1 MNINM
6 GGMIKGNSS
15 MNIQTAPQSVSSSG
29 LVAINSSQTAKA
41 ALAILRSLSSGE
53 SFSADIT
60 DVKGSMVTIKLDGGQ
75 SFTAN
80 MLNYTS
86 YNIGDRANFIL
97 QSNQGESI
105 VLKALPMEETA
116 FETNMINQS
125 LNVAGI
131 ASSGRNREMVLEL
144 MHNNMPISREA
155 LGEMVKELSA
165 NPEAAV
171 KDIVALKRM
180 GIEVTKENLNSY
192 ENYKNYNGALRAD
205 LNELADSV
213 NTVIKDVASFKSIV
227 SLLTGAQSMI
237 TGTEASG
244 LPADKAETNNITPDK
259 AGTNDTASYK
269 TETSNTAP
277 DNVETN
283 NITSGNAEMNSTTA
297 AKAEMNST
305 MSDKSVANNN
315 ASAMDET
322 SSAMAAKAVTSNVMS
337 DKTEAKGSLS
347 DKKQAD
353 SIAAGKRA
361 VVLSDSGA
369 AEGKTPQINVS
380 DKGIQRIQEIQEL
393 IRTDTA
399 AMDKEQSADAKEIV
413 NSLGKM
419 IENYKA
425 ATGRSL
431 EGTTDFLKSMQNTE
445 RLSVREFMTGLAK
458 TITGLE
464 NEPLLKKKLHELVKS
479 DKAQRLISGLVRDSF
494 SMSPSALKDG
504 ETVKEHI
511 ARSINKLNEIT
522 EYAQGNGSKL
532 LADTSSKM
540 SSNMEFLNYMN
551 QFVAMAQVPL
561 KHIGDNGEGEL
572 YVYRRKKSKED
583 DTVKAF
589 LHLDMEHLGAMDI
602 YVTLKD
608 NKVSTNFKLADVSVL
623 DFLEENIHL
632 LTKQLNEDG
641 YNVTVAVSDMESD
654 SGFDFVKEVLMP
666 ELPVNDVKRFRFD
679 MKA

>member
-6 GGMIKGNSS
+6 GGMTKGNSS
-15 MNIQTAPQSVSSSG
+15 MSIQTAPQSVSSSG

-75 SFTAN
+75 IFTAN

-125 LNVAGI
+125 LNVAGL
-131 ASSGRNREMVLEL
+131 ASSGRNRELVLEL
-144 MHNNMPISREA
+144 MHNNMPISKEA
-155 LGEMVKELSA
+155 LGDMVKELVA

-180 GIEVTKENLNSY
+180 GIEVTKDTLNSY
-192 ENYKNYNGALRAD
+192 ENYKKYNGALRAD
-205 LNELADSV
+205 MNELADSV
-213 NTVIKDVASFKSIV
+213 NTVIKDATSFKKIV
-227 SLLTGAQSMI
+227 SMLTGAQS
-237 TGTEASG
+237 TTKETETSG
-244 LPADKAETNNITPDK
+244 ILADKAEAYNNTTDK
-259 AGTNDTASYK
+259 AVAY
-269 TETSNTAP
+269 NT
-277 DNVETN
+277 T
-283 NITSGNAEMNSTTA
+283 
-297 AKAEMNST
+297 
-305 MSDKSVANNN
+305 
-315 ASAMDET
+315 
-322 SSAMAAKAVTSNVMS
+322 S
-337 DKTEAKGSLS
+337 DKTEAEGIPS
-347 DKKQAD
+347 DKTQAD
-353 SIAAGKRA
+353 GIVAGKRE
-361 VVLSDSGA
+361 VVLSDSGVS
-369 AEGKTPQINVS
+369 EGKAPQINVS
-380 DKGIQRIQEIQEL
+380 GKEIQRTQETQEL
-393 IRTDTA
+393 IRPDTVT
-399 AMDKEQSADAKEIV
+399 MDNEQSADAKEIV

-425 ATGRSL
+425 ATGRNL

-445 RLSVREFMTGLAK
+445 RLSVRDFMTGLEK
-458 TITGLE
+458 TITELE

-479 DKAQRLISGLVRDSF
+479 DKVQRLISGLVRDSF
-494 SMSPSALKDG
+494 SMSPSDLKDG

-522 EYAQGNGSKL
+522 EYAQENGSKL

-551 QFVAMAQVPL
+551 QFVALAQVPL
-561 KHIGDNGEGEL
+561 KHIGDKGEGEL

-602 YVTLKD
+602 YVTLKG
-608 NKVSTNFKLADVSVL
+608 NKVSTNFKLADASVL

-632 LTKQLNEDG
+632 LTKHLDEDG

-679 MKA
+679 VKA

>member
-6 GGMIKGNSS
+6 GGMTKSNSS

-75 SFTAN
+75 TFTAN

-125 LNVAGI
+125 LNVAGL
-131 ASSGRNREMVLEL
+131 ASSGRNRELVLEL
-144 MHNNMPISREA
+144 MHNNMPISKEA
-155 LGEMVKELSA
+155 LGEMVKELNA

-180 GIEVTKENLNSY
+180 GIEVTKDNLNSY

-205 LNELADSV
+205 MNELADSV
-213 NTVIKDVASFKSIV
+213 NTVIKDATSFKTIV
-227 SLLTGAQSMI
+227 SLLAGAQSR
-237 TGTEASG
+237 TTETEASG
-244 LPADKAETNNITPDK
+244 IPADKV
-259 AGTNDTASYK
+259 
-269 TETSNTAP
+269 ETSNTTTDKTEP
-277 DNVETN
+277 N
-283 NITSGNAEMNSTTA
+283 NTTA
-297 AKAEMNST
+297 NKTDAYST
-305 MSDKSVANNN
+305 
-315 ASAMDET
+315 
-322 SSAMAAKAVTSNVMS
+322 AA
-337 DKTEAKGSLS
+337 DKTEAEGSPS
-347 DKKQAD
+347 DKPHAD
-353 SIAAGKRA
+353 GIVAKREN
-361 VVLSDSGA
+361 VLSDSGA
-369 AEGKTPQINVS
+369 SEGKTPQINVS
-380 DKGIQRIQEIQEL
+380 DNEIQRPQETQEL
-393 IRTDTA
+393 IRPDTV

-445 RLSVREFMTGLAK
+445 RLSVRDFMTGLAK
-458 TITGLE
+458 TITELE

-479 DKAQRLISGLVRDSF
+479 DKVQRLISGLVRDSF
-494 SMSPSALKDG
+494 SMSPSDLKDG

-511 ARSINKLNEIT
+511 ERSINKLNEIT
-522 EYAQGNGSKL
+522 EYAQENGSKL

-551 QFVAMAQVPL
+551 QFVALAQVPL
-561 KHIGDNGEGEL
+561 KHIGDKGEGEL

-602 YVTLKD
+602 YVTLKG
-608 NKVSTNFKLADVSVL
+608 NKVSTNFKLADASVL

-679 MKA
+679 VKA

>member
-6 GGMIKGNSS
+6 GGMTKSNSS

-75 SFTAN
+75 TFTAN

-125 LNVAGI
+125 LNVAGL
-131 ASSGRNREMVLEL
+131 ASSGRNRELVLEL
-144 MHNNMPISREA
+144 MHNNMPISKEA
-155 LGEMVKELSA
+155 LGEMVKELNA

-180 GIEVTKENLNSY
+180 GIEVTKDNLNSY

-205 LNELADSV
+205 MNELADSV
-213 NTVIKDVASFKSIV
+213 NTVIKDATSFKTIV
-227 SLLTGAQSMI
+227 SLLAGAQSR
-237 TGTEASG
+237 TTETEASG
-244 LPADKAETNNITPDK
+244 IPADKV
-259 AGTNDTASYK
+259 
-269 TETSNTAP
+269 ETSNTTTDKTEP
-277 DNVETN
+277 N
-283 NITSGNAEMNSTTA
+283 NTTA
-297 AKAEMNST
+297 NKTDAYST
-305 MSDKSVANNN
+305 
-315 ASAMDET
+315 
-322 SSAMAAKAVTSNVMS
+322 AA
-337 DKTEAKGSLS
+337 DKTEAEGSPS
-347 DKKQAD
+347 DKPHAD
-353 SIAAGKRA
+353 GIVAKREN
-361 VVLSDSGA
+361 VLSDSGA
-369 AEGKTPQINVS
+369 SEGKTPQINVS
-380 DKGIQRIQEIQEL
+380 DNEIQRPQETQEL
-393 IRTDTA
+393 IRPDTV

-445 RLSVREFMTGLAK
+445 RLSVRDFMTGLAK
-458 TITGLE
+458 TITELE

-479 DKAQRLISGLVRDSF
+479 DKVQRLISGLVRDSF
-494 SMSPSALKDG
+494 SMSPSDLKNG

-522 EYAQGNGSKL
+522 EYAQENGSKL

-551 QFVAMAQVPL
+551 QFVALAQVPL
-561 KHIGDNGEGEL
+561 KHIGDKGEGEL

-602 YVTLKD
+602 YVTLKG
-608 NKVSTNFKLADVSVL
+608 NKVSTNFKLADASVL

-632 LTKQLNEDG
+632 LTKQLDEDG

-679 MKA
+679 VKA

>member
-6 GGMIKGNSS
+6 GGMTKGNSS

-75 SFTAN
+75 TFTAN

-125 LNVAGI
+125 LNVAGL
-131 ASSGRNREMVLEL
+131 ASSGRNRELVLEL
-144 MHNNMPISREA
+144 MHNNMPISKDA
-155 LGEMVKELSA
+155 LGEMVKELTA

-180 GIEVTKENLNSY
+180 GIEVTKDNLNSY

-205 LNELADSV
+205 MNELADSV
-213 NTVIKDVASFKSIV
+213 NTVIKDATSFKTIV
-227 SLLTGAQSMI
+227 SLLAGAQS
-237 TGTEASG
+237 TTTETEASG
-244 LPADKAETNNITPDK
+244 IPADKAET
-259 AGTNDTASYK
+259 
-269 TETSNTAP
+269 SNTTT
-277 DNVETN
+277 DK
-283 NITSGNAEMNSTTA
+283 AEMNSTTED
-297 AKAEMNST
+297 KAEMNNVT
-305 MSDKSVANNN
+305 ADKAEINNTTADKVEMNINMSDKAVAY
-315 ASAMDET
+315 ST
-322 SSAMAAKAVTSNVMS
+322 AA
-337 DKTEAKGSLS
+337 DKTEAEGSPS
-347 DKKQAD
+347 DKPHAD
-353 SIAAGKRA
+353 GIVAKREN
-361 VVLSDSGA
+361 VLSDSGA
-369 AEGKTPQINVS
+369 SEGKTPQINVS
-380 DKGIQRIQEIQEL
+380 DKEIQRPQETQEL
-393 IRTDTA
+393 IRPDTV

-413 NSLGKM
+413 NFLGKM

-425 ATGRSL
+425 ATGRNL

-445 RLSVREFMTGLAK
+445 RLSVRDFMTGLAK
-458 TITGLE
+458 TITELE

-479 DKAQRLISGLVRDSF
+479 DKVQRLISGLVRDSF
-494 SMSPSALKDG
+494 SMSPSDLKDG

-522 EYAQGNGSKL
+522 EYAQENGSKL

-551 QFVAMAQVPL
+551 QFVALAQVPL
-561 KHIGDNGEGEL
+561 KHIGDKGEGEL

-583 DTVKAF
+583 DAVKAF

-602 YVTLKD
+602 YVTLKG
-608 NKVSTNFKLADVSVL
+608 NKVSTNFKLADASAL
-623 DFLEENIHL
+623 DFLEENIHI

-679 MKA
+679 VKA

>member
-6 GGMIKGNSS
+6 GGMTKGNSS
-15 MNIQTAPQSVSSSG
+15 MSIQTAPQSVSSSG

-75 SFTAN
+75 IFTAN

-125 LNVAGI
+125 LNVAGL
-131 ASSGRNREMVLEL
+131 ASSGRNRELVLEL
-144 MHNNMPISREA
+144 MHNNMPISKEA
-155 LGEMVKELSA
+155 LGEMVKELNA

-180 GIEVTKENLNSY
+180 GIEVTKDNLNSY

-205 LNELADSV
+205 MNELADSV
-213 NTVIKDVASFKSIV
+213 NTVIKDATSFKTIV
-227 SLLTGAQSMI
+227 SLLAGAQSR
-237 TGTEASG
+237 TTETEASG
-244 LPADKAETNNITPDK
+244 IPADKV
-259 AGTNDTASYK
+259 
-269 TETSNTAP
+269 ETSNTTTDKTEP
-277 DNVETN
+277 N
-283 NITSGNAEMNSTTA
+283 NTTA
-297 AKAEMNST
+297 NKTDAYST
-305 MSDKSVANNN
+305 
-315 ASAMDET
+315 
-322 SSAMAAKAVTSNVMS
+322 AA
-337 DKTEAKGSLS
+337 DKTEAEGSPS
-347 DKKQAD
+347 DKPHAD
-353 SIAAGKRA
+353 GIVAKREN
-361 VVLSDSGA
+361 VLSDSGA
-369 AEGKTPQINVS
+369 SEGKTPQINVS
-380 DKGIQRIQEIQEL
+380 DNEIQRPQETQEL
-393 IRTDTA
+393 IRPDTV
-399 AMDKEQSADAKEIV
+399 AMDKGQSADAKEIV

-445 RLSVREFMTGLAK
+445 RLSVRDFMTGLAK
-458 TITGLE
+458 TITELE

-479 DKAQRLISGLVRDSF
+479 DKVQRLISGLVRDSF
-494 SMSPSALKDG
+494 SMSPSDLKNG

-522 EYAQGNGSKL
+522 EYAQENGSKL

-589 LHLDMEHLGAMDI
+589 LHLAMEHLGAMDI
-602 YVTLKD
+602 YVTLKG
-608 NKVSTNFKLADVSVL
+608 NKVSTNFKLADASVL

-679 MKA
+679 VKA

>member
-6 GGMIKGNSS
+6 GGMTKGNSS
-15 MNIQTAPQSVSSSG
+15 MSIQTAPQSVSSSG

-75 SFTAN
+75 IFTAN

-125 LNVAGI
+125 LNVAGL
-131 ASSGRNREMVLEL
+131 ASSGRNRELVLEL
-144 MHNNMPISREA
+144 MHNNMPISKEA
-155 LGEMVKELSA
+155 LGDMVKELAA
-165 NPEAAV
+165 NPETAV

-180 GIEVTKENLNSY
+180 GIEVTKDTLNSY
-192 ENYKNYNGALRAD
+192 ENYKKYNGALRAD
-205 LNELADSV
+205 MNELADSV
-213 NTVIKDVASFKSIV
+213 NTVIKDATSFKKIV
-227 SLLTGAQSMI
+227 SMLTGAQS
-237 TGTEASG
+237 TTKETEASG
-244 LPADKAETNNITPDK
+244 IPADKV
-259 AGTNDTASYK
+259 
-269 TETSNTAP
+269 ETSNTTTDKTEP
-277 DNVETN
+277 N
-283 NITSGNAEMNSTTA
+283 NTTA
-297 AKAEMNST
+297 NKTDAYST
-305 MSDKSVANNN
+305 
-315 ASAMDET
+315 
-322 SSAMAAKAVTSNVMS
+322 AA
-337 DKTEAKGSLS
+337 DKTEAEGSPS
-347 DKKQAD
+347 DKPHAD
-353 SIAAGKRA
+353 GIVAKREN
-361 VVLSDSGA
+361 VLSDSGVS
-369 AEGKTPQINVS
+369 EGKAPQINVS
-380 DKGIQRIQEIQEL
+380 GKEIQRTQETQEL
-393 IRTDTA
+393 IRPDTVT
-399 AMDKEQSADAKEIV
+399 MDNEQSADAKEIV

-425 ATGRSL
+425 ATGRNL

-445 RLSVREFMTGLAK
+445 RLSVRDFMTGLEK
-458 TITGLE
+458 TITELE

-479 DKAQRLISGLVRDSF
+479 DKVQRLISGLVRDSF
-494 SMSPSALKDG
+494 SMSPSDLKDG

-522 EYAQGNGSKL
+522 EYAQENGSKL

-551 QFVAMAQVPL
+551 QFVALAQISL
-561 KHIGDNGEGEL
+561 KHIGDKGEGEL

-602 YVTLKD
+602 YVTLKG
-608 NKVSTNFKLADVSVL
+608 NKVSTNFKLADASVL

-679 MKA
+679 VKA